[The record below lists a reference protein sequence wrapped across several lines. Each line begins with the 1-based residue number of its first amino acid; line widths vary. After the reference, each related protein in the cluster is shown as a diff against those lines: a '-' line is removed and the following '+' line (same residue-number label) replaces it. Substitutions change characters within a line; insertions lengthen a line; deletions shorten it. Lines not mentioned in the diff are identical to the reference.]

1 MASPK
6 PKVTP
11 KPKPKA
17 SPQATKKSE
26 VVVTTGRGST
36 IKMGDLGR
44 ATPTPTAK
52 PRIGVIKEYSPK
64 EYQKLLEDIVKQN
77 KNR

>member
-1 MASPK
+1 MANPK
-6 PKVTP
+6 PKTTP
-11 KPKPKA
+11 
-17 SPQATKKSE
+17 SPQATKKSQ

-64 EYQKLLEDIVKQN
+64 EYQKLLEDIVRRN

>member
-6 PKVTP
+6 PKSSP
-11 KPKPKA
+11 
-17 SPQATKKSE
+17 SPQATKKSQ

-36 IKMGDLGR
+36 IKMGDIGR

-77 KNR
+77 KRR

>member
-6 PKVTP
+6 PKSSP
-11 KPKPKA
+11 
-17 SPQATKKSE
+17 SPQATKKSQ

-77 KNR
+77 KRR

>member
-6 PKVTP
+6 PKSSP
-11 KPKPKA
+11 
-17 SPQATKKSE
+17 SPQATKKSQ

-36 IKMGDLGR
+36 IKMGDLGKKS
-44 ATPTPTAK
+44 PTPTAP
-52 PRIGVIKEYSPK
+52 PRIGVIKEWTPAGYDAMLK
-64 EYQKLLEDIVKQN
+64 KWLKDN

>member
-6 PKVTP
+6 PKASP
-11 KPKPKA
+11 
-17 SPQATKKSE
+17 SPQATKKSQ

-36 IKMGDLGR
+36 IKMGDLGKKS
-44 ATPTPTAK
+44 PTPNPVKT
-52 PRIGVIKEYSPK
+52 RVGTIKEYTTA
-64 EYQKLLEDIVKQN
+64 EYEALLRKVIADN

>member
-6 PKVTP
+6 PKASP
-11 KPKPKA
+11 
-17 SPQATKKSE
+17 SPQATKKSQL
-26 VVVTTGRGST
+26 VVTTGRGST
-36 IKMGDLGR
+36 IGIKDIGKV
-44 ATPTPTAK
+44 TPTPTAK

-64 EYQKLLEDIVKQN
+64 EYQKLLEDIVKRN

>member
-6 PKVTP
+6 PKTSP
-11 KPKPKA
+11 
-17 SPQATKKSE
+17 SPQATKKSQ

-36 IKMGDLGR
+36 IKMGDLGK
-44 ATPTPTAK
+44 ATPTPTAP
-52 PRIGVIKEYSPK
+52 PRIGVMKDYTPAP
-64 EYQKLLEDIVKQN
+64 YDALLKKWLKDN

>member
-6 PKVTP
+6 PKASP
-11 KPKPKA
+11 
-17 SPQATKKSE
+17 SPQATKKSQ

-36 IKMGDLGR
+36 IKMGDLGKT
-44 ATPTPTAK
+44 TPTPTAK
-52 PRIGVIKEYSPK
+52 TRIGTVKEYSSA
-64 EYQKLLEDIVKQN
+64 EYDALLRKIVAQN

>member
-6 PKVTP
+6 PKASP
-11 KPKPKA
+11 
-17 SPQATKKSE
+17 SPQATKKSQ

-36 IKMGDLGR
+36 VKMGDLGKKS
-44 ATPTPTAK
+44 PTPNPGTTRVGTIREYTTA
-52 PRIGVIKEYSPK
+52 EY
-64 EYQKLLEDIVKQN
+64 EALLRKVVAQN